1 MQSLKIIL
9 MNLIIVVII
18 PCICHVE
25 LHVELVD
32 LFLEFLLPDIALL
45 LPDLEC
51 LLLLTNNL
59 QLVLD
64 LDELALDAVG
74 LLGAPLGLALLHL
87 QLLGQQLVLIL
98 RLGLY

>member
-18 PCICHVE
+18 PCIRHVK

-64 LDELALDAVG
+64 LNELALDAVG

-87 QLLGQQLVLIL
+87 QLLGQQLVLVL
-98 RLGLY
+98 RLGLH